1 MIWRVAI
8 TIALLSS
15 VCPSALADAG
25 VESAQRISATA
36 SQFIAKR
43 HPWQNENTRIT
54 VGELDPRTRLAKCS
68 QRLRAFLPPGASI
81 RRRTTV
87 GVRCEGVKAWKVYL
101 PVTIAAFTKVMVSK
115 HPIAAGQ
122 RLTEADITWTER
134 DVSSLSYGY
143 QKGLGSEGMLSRR
156 SIPQGAVITANMLE
170 APAMIKKGQEL
181 KLISHSTAINV
192 SMKGRALQDAAKG
205 ARIRVENISSGKQLE
220 GIVISGNTVRI
231 E

>member
-1 MIWRVAI
+1 
-8 TIALLSS
+8 
-15 VCPSALADAG
+15 
-25 VESAQRISATA
+25 
-36 SQFIAKR
+36 
-43 HPWQNENTRIT
+43 
-54 VGELDPRTRLAKCS
+54 
-68 QRLRAFLPPGASI
+68 
-81 RRRTTV
+81 
-87 GVRCEGVKAWKVYL
+87 
-101 PVTIAAFTKVMVSK
+101 MVSK

-122 RLTEADITWTER
+122 RVTEADITWTER

-143 QKGLGSEGMLSRR
+143 QKGLGGQGMLSRR

-170 APAMIKKGQEL
+170 APAMIKRGQEL
-181 KLISHSTAINV
+181 KLISRSTAINV

>member
-15 VCPSALADAG
+15 VCPSTLASAG

-68 QRLRAFLPPGASI
+68 QRLQAFLPPGASI

-87 GVRCEGVKAWKVYL
+87 GVRCEGVKAWKVSL

-122 RLTEADITWTER
+122 RVTEADITWTER

-143 QKGLGSEGMLSRR
+143 QKGLGGQGMLSRR

-170 APAMIKKGQEL
+170 APAMIKRGQEL
-181 KLISHSTAINV
+181 KLISRSTAINV

>member
-1 MIWRVAI
+1 MIWRAAI

-15 VCPSALADAG
+15 VCPSTLADAG

-68 QRLRAFLPPGASI
+68 QRLQAFLPPGATI

-122 RLTEADITWTER
+122 RVTEADITWTER

-143 QKGLGSEGMLSRR
+143 QKGLGGQGMLSRR

-170 APAMIKKGQEL
+170 APAMIKRGQEL
-181 KLISHSTAINV
+181 KLISRSTAINV